1 MPRLMQGPFRSV
13 FEETPDTLAK
23 CKDAVRRAV
32 VATVSSA
39 GREARG
45 SGVWGFQPPRPTL
58 GQSACPGVPGAPPL
72 RPRLPRPRRGQA
84 AGSRAGRWGFWEQ
97 SSFPPP
103 GRPWPAPHLHVRRP
117 GRAAERRRMLGM
129 YVPDRFAL
137 KSSRVQDGMGLYTAR
152 RVRKVGERPAQAA
165 PRPRACGECGPAGSW
180 QPGRPSRLRREARP
194 GSRFPEP
201 RARRPQPSQESVCL
215 YPSLLVQ
222 MGPCSLE
229 CSTGPGTS
237 ERRSFALPPWG
248 DNLNLRPIF
257 FALLNF
263 IFDIGSSSRAAEAC
277 D

>member
-23 CKDAVRRAV
+23 GRDAVRRAG

-39 GREARG
+39 GREAPG
-45 SGVWGFQPPRPTL
+45 SGVWGSQLPPPTL

-72 RPRLPRPRRGQA
+72 RPRLPRPRRGRA

-117 GRAAERRRMLGM
+117 GRAAERQRMLGM

-165 PRPRACGECGPAGSW
+165 PRPRACGECGPAGSG
-180 QPGRPSRLRREARP
+180 QPGRPSRLLHEARP
-194 GSRFPEP
+194 GRRFPEP
-201 RARRPQPSQESVCL
+201 RARRPLPSQQSVFL
-215 YPSLLVQ
+215 PLTSSADGPVQ
-222 MGPCSLE
+222 
-229 CSTGPGTS
+229 PGAQC
-237 ERRSFALPPWG
+237 RPG
-248 DNLNLRPIF
+248 NLREEVF
-257 FALLNF
+257 CTATL
-263 IFDIGSSSRAAEAC
+263 G
-277 D
+277 